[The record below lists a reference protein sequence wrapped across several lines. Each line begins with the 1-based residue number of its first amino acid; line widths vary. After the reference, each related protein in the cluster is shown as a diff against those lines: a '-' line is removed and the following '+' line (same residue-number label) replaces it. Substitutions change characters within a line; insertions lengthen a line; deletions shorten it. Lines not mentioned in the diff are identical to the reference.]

1 MGDRSG
7 SHRFKVIRG
16 ISKKF
21 KENKKSKKI
30 KNQRKEKKLKIKI
43 TFF

>member
-7 SHRFKVIRG
+7 SHRYKVIRG

-21 KENKKSKKI
+21 KEKEKI
-30 KNQRKEKKLKIKI
+30 KENNKRK
-43 TFF
+43 